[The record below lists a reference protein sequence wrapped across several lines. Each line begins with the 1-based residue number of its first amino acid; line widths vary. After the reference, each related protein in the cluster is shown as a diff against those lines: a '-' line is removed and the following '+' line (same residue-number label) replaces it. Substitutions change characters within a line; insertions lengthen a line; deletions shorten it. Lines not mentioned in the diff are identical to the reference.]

1 MHQPHM
7 SVLEGTYMTRGHQ
20 VVVSWTGSESDA
32 DPIISILNQLNFSF
46 NIHSEDKNNRI
57 DITVE
62 ADTMRGLRD
71 AVDDLLVQ
79 LSSLED

>member
-1 MHQPHM
+1 M
-7 SVLEGTYMTRGHQ
+7 
-20 VVVSWTGSESDA
+20 VSWTGSESDA
-32 DPIISILNQLNFSF
+32 NPIISILNRLDFPF
-46 NIHSEDKNNRI
+46 NVDHEDKNTRI

-62 ADTMRGLRD
+62 SDTMRGLRD

>member
-1 MHQPHM
+1 M
-7 SVLEGTYMTRGHQ
+7 SKEHQ

-32 DPIISILNQLNFSF
+32 NPIISILNQLDFPF
-46 NIHSEDKNNRI
+46 NVDHEDKNTRI

-62 ADTMRGLRD
+62 SDTMRGLRD
-71 AVDDLLVQ
+71 AVDNLLVQ

>member
-1 MHQPHM
+1 M
-7 SVLEGTYMTRGHQ
+7 SKEHQ
-20 VVVSWTGSESDA
+20 VVVSWTGPASDA
-32 DPIISILNQLNFSF
+32 DPIISILNQLDFPF
-46 NIHSEDKNNRI
+46 NVDHEDKNTRI

-62 ADTMRGLRD
+62 SDTMRELRD

>member
-1 MHQPHM
+1 M
-7 SVLEGTYMTRGHQ
+7 SKEHQ
-20 VVVSWTGSESDA
+20 VVVSWTGPASDA
-32 DPIISILNQLNFSF
+32 DPIISILNQLDFPF
-46 NIHSEDKNNRI
+46 NVDHEDKNTRI

>member
-1 MHQPHM
+1 M
-7 SVLEGTYMTRGHQ
+7 SKEHQ
-20 VVVSWTGSESDA
+20 VVVSWTGPASDA
-32 DPIISILNQLNFSF
+32 NPIISILNQLDFPF
-46 NIHSEDKNNRI
+46 NVDHEDKNTRI

-62 ADTMRGLRD
+62 SDTMRELRD

>member
-1 MHQPHM
+1 M
-7 SVLEGTYMTRGHQ
+7 SKEHQ

-32 DPIISILNQLNFSF
+32 EPIISILNQLDFPF
-46 NIHSEDKNNRI
+46 NVHHEDKNTRI
-57 DITVE
+57 NITVE
-62 ADTMRGLRD
+62 SDTMRELRD

>member
-1 MHQPHM
+1 M
-7 SVLEGTYMTRGHQ
+7 SKEHQ
-20 VVVSWTGSESDA
+20 VVVSWTGYESDA
-32 DPIISILNQLNFSF
+32 NLIISILNQLDFPF
-46 NIHSEDKNNRI
+46 NVDHEDKNTRI

-62 ADTMRGLRD
+62 SDTMRGLRD

>member
-1 MHQPHM
+1 M
-7 SVLEGTYMTRGHQ
+7 
-20 VVVSWTGSESDA
+20 VSWTGSESDA
-32 DPIISILNQLNFSF
+32 NPIISILNQLDFPF
-46 NIHSEDKNNRI
+46 NVDHEDKNTRI

-62 ADTMRGLRD
+62 SDTMRGLRD

>member
-1 MHQPHM
+1 M
-7 SVLEGTYMTRGHQ
+7 SKEHQ
-20 VVVSWTGSESDA
+20 VVVSWTGPVSDA
-32 DPIISILNQLNFSF
+32 DPIISILNQLDFLF
-46 NIHSEDKNNRI
+46 NVHHEDKNTHI

-62 ADTMRGLRD
+62 SDTMRGLRD

>member
-1 MHQPHM
+1 M
-7 SVLEGTYMTRGHQ
+7 
-20 VVVSWTGSESDA
+20 VSWTGSEADA
-32 DPIISILNQLNFSF
+32 KPIISILNQLDFAF
-46 NIHSEDKNNRI
+46 NAHHEDKNTRI

-62 ADTMRGLRD
+62 SDTMRGLRD

>member
-1 MHQPHM
+1 M
-7 SVLEGTYMTRGHQ
+7 VA
-20 VVVSWTGSESDA
+20 WTGPASDA
-32 DPIISILNQLNFSF
+32 NPIISILNQLDFHF
-46 NIHSEDKNNRI
+46 NVVREDKNTRI

-62 ADTMRGLRD
+62 SDTMRGLRD

>member
-1 MHQPHM
+1 M
-7 SVLEGTYMTRGHQ
+7 SNEHQ
-20 VVVSWTGSESDA
+20 VVVSWTGPASDA
-32 DPIISILNQLNFSF
+32 NPIISILNQLDFPF
-46 NIHSEDKNNRI
+46 NVDHEDKNTRI

-62 ADTMRGLRD
+62 SDTMRGLRD

>member
-1 MHQPHM
+1 M
-7 SVLEGTYMTRGHQ
+7 SKEHQ
-20 VVVSWTGSESDA
+20 VVISWTGPESDA
-32 DPIISILNQLNFSF
+32 NPIILILNQLDSSYNV
-46 NIHSEDKNNRI
+46 HPEDKNMRI

-62 ADTMRGLRD
+62 SDTMRELRD

>member
-1 MHQPHM
+1 M
-7 SVLEGTYMTRGHQ
+7 SVLEGTHMSKEHQ
-20 VVVSWTGSESDA
+20 VVVSWTGPASDA
-32 DPIISILNQLNFSF
+32 DPIISILNQLDFPF
-46 NIHSEDKNNRI
+46 NVDHEDKNTRI

-62 ADTMRGLRD
+62 SDTMRGLRD